1 LKKLS
6 IIIPHFNSELSLCN
20 LLDSIPNHDWIEIIV
35 VDDNSM
41 KNIFILKSSYE
52 NVSFYKL
59 DKTRKGA
66 GAARNLGIKHS
77 KGDLLLFADSDDF
90 FIDDAF
96 YIIHKYLYTKND
108 IVYFNPTSLKLSSNT
123 EGTRHIKYSNLIK
136 MYLDTDNKELLY
148 EFYVPWSKLISSKF
162 IKEKNIKFDEV
173 IASND
178 VNFSL
183 KSAFYASKISC
194 TLDEI
199 YCVTES
205 SNSLTKILT
214 EEVLD
219 SRFDAI
225 SRYND
230 FLQKEGYT
238 KLQLA
243 MSGHLWSTRYFG
255 FYKFLYRLFFCKYK
269 KYPIFYDFKH
279 IIKTLRYLK

>member
-6 IIIPHFNSELSLCN
+6 IIIPHFNAELSLCN

-35 VDDNSM
+35 VDDNSI

-66 GAARNLGIKHS
+66 GAARNVGIKHS

-90 FIDDAF
+90 FLDDAF
-96 YIIHKYLYTKND
+96 CIIHKYLNTKND
-108 IVYFNPTSLKLSSNT
+108 MIYFNPTSLKLSSNT
-123 EGTRHIKYSNLIK
+123 EGTRHVKYSDLIN

-148 EFYVPWSKLISSKF
+148 NFYVPWSKLISSKF

-178 VNFSL
+178 VIFSL
-183 KSAFYASKISC
+183 KSAFYASKILC
-194 TLDEI
+194 TLDKI

-279 IIKTLRYLK
+279 IIKALRHLK